1 MKKFEL
7 PSVFFLVGLLSFC
20 FVKLIPNFGDDYSF
34 AVYDRHGNLLNAQ
47 VSKDEQW
54 RFSQTEKLSEN
65 YKACAILYE
74 DKNFYFHFGVDS
86 LAVFRAIYSNL
97 KHKRIISGASTI
109 SMQVARIS
117 EKNKARSIV
126 QKIKETF
133 LSLIF
138 ELAYSKS
145 DILDLYANNAPYG
158 GNVVGISAASW
169 RYFSRSQSNLSL
181 AELACL
187 AVLPNEPSLVRPGV
201 NESVLTKK
209 RDRLLEKLLDAG
221 KIENGVYA
229 LAILESVPTTPKP
242 LPNIVPHYAQF
253 LKNQTNKNIAETDI
267 DIKLQ
272 LRTAEIIERASF
284 DASRSGV
291 HNACAIILEN
301 KTDKILAY
309 VGNIGLL
316 EKNRTI
322 ENEAIDM
329 LQAKRSS
336 GSLLKP
342 FLYAAALDTS
352 LILPSQLIPD
362 TPAQFG
368 SYTPLNSNH
377 YFLGAV
383 KADEALSKSLNIP
396 FVHLLSEYSVESFLE
411 LLQKLGLTT
420 FTQTAEYY
428 GLPLIL
434 GGGELKLFEIAQA
447 YKNLALKAYPDEN
460 SNESFPALKNFP
472 LSIAASRLTLDALI
486 NGIRP
491 SEEVAWSYFSGSK
504 QIAWKTGTSYGNK
517 DAWTIGVTP
526 EYTVGVWFGNANG
539 VGRPEITSTLLAAP
553 AMFKL
558 FELLPNSNFTPH
570 NESLYKYVSICK
582 HSGYIASP
590 FCDETK
596 EIRIPKN
603 FLINKSCPYC
613 KPVAISADEKYR
625 ITDNEKVTYFPVIK
639 NFFTLP
645 PAQEYYYAQ
654 AHPDYKKLPPKLEE
668 AKSNLYDF
676 QIIFPKN
683 YSNIFIP
690 TQLDGSPGAFVAKV
704 AYNEKDKEL
713 FWYLDQNF
721 ITTTKNIHEVKVF
734 TNYGKHRLTIMDSSG
749 NEESLIFFVLSE

>member
-1 MKKFEL
+1 MKRFEL
-7 PSVFFLVGLLSFC
+7 LAVFFLVLSLGFC
-20 FVKLIPNFGDDYSF
+20 FVKLIPKFSNDYSF
-34 AVYDRHGNLLNAQ
+34 AVYDRQGNLLNAQ

-54 RFSQTEKLSEN
+54 RFSQIEKLSEN

-74 DKNFYFHFGVDS
+74 DKNFYFHFGVDP
-86 LAVFRAIYSNL
+86 LAVFRAMYLNL
-97 KHKRIISGASTI
+97 KHRRIISGASTI

-117 EKNKARSIV
+117 EKNKTRSIA
-126 QKIKETF
+126 QKVKETF
-133 LSLIF
+133 LSLIL
-138 ELAYSKS
+138 ELAYSKNE
-145 DILDLYANNAPYG
+145 ILNLYANNAPYG

-169 RYFSRSQSNLSL
+169 RYFSRPQSNLSL

-187 AVLPNEPSLVRPGV
+187 AVLPNDPSLVRPGV
-201 NESVLTKK
+201 NETVLTEK
-209 RDRLLEKLLDAG
+209 RDRLLQKLLNTG
-221 KIENGVYA
+221 MVEEGVYS
-229 LAILESVPTTPKP
+229 LAILEPVPTKPKP

-253 LKNQTNKNIAETDI
+253 LKKQTNKNIAKTDI
-267 DIKLQ
+267 NLKLQ
-272 LRTAEIIERASF
+272 LRTTEIMEMASF

-301 KTDKILAY
+301 KTNKVLAY
-309 VGNIGLL
+309 VGNTGLM
-316 EKNRTI
+316 EKNRI
-322 ENEAIDM
+322 VENEAVDM
-329 LQAKRSS
+329 IQAKRSS

-342 FLYAAALDTS
+342 FLYAVALDTS

-362 TPAQFG
+362 LPTQFG
-368 SYTPLNSNH
+368 SYIPLNNTH

-383 KADEALSKSLNIP
+383 SADEALSKSLNVP
-396 FVHLLSEYSVESFLE
+396 FVYLLSEYSVESFLE

-420 FTQTAEYY
+420 FTQSAEYY

-447 YKNLALKAYPDEN
+447 YKNLALKAFDEN
-460 SNESFPALKNFP
+460 SSENSSALENFP
-472 LSIAASRLTLDALI
+472 LSAPASRLTLDALI
-486 NGIRP
+486 NGTRP
-491 SEEVAWSYFSGSK
+491 SEEATWNYFSNSK

-526 EYTVGVWFGNANG
+526 DYTVGVWFGNASG
-539 VGRPEITSTLLAAP
+539 VGRPEITSTRLAAP

-558 FELLPNSNFTPH
+558 FELLPSSEFLPH
-570 NESLYKYVSICK
+570 NELLYKSVNVCK

-596 EIRIPKN
+596 QIQIPKK
-603 FLINKSCPYC
+603 FLINKACPFC
-613 KPVAISADEKYR
+613 KPIALSADEKYR
-625 ITDNEKVTYFPVIK
+625 ITDIEKVDNLPVIK
-639 NFFTLP
+639 SFFTLP

-690 TQLDGSPGAFVAKV
+690 TQLDGSIGAFVAKV
-704 AYNEKDKEL
+704 AYNEKNKEL

-721 ITTTKNIHEVKVF
+721 LTTTKGIHEVKIS
-734 TNYGKHRLTIMDSSG
+734 TSYGKHRLTIVDSSG
-749 NEESLIFFVLSE
+749 NEESLVFFVLSE